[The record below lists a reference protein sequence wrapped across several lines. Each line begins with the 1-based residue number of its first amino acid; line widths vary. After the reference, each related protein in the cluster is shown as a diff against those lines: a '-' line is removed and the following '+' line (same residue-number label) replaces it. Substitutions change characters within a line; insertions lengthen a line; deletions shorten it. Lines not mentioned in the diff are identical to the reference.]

1 MCVILWLQISRST
14 VDEKNKTI
22 RKRTLYVPL
31 RLLNYI
37 SLFLLLMLSACTIFG
52 MFRFYEHNLNAT
64 QRKENVYTRLT
75 MNMFIPRTARER
87 KKSHTHHREPIEKC
101 WLLYFQWVSSTSLC
115 VRCIVRLYTRLNF
128 FSSILCFSVLTFGIE
143 ELFLCVNV
151 MQIEYRILFHPLDTT
166 RLTSN
171 MERWRLYTHT
181 ARRRHIAIST
191 SWVHARTRQHT
202 AHSTH
207 NSRLPFVDAIW
218 ATQHFPRMI
227 ISILHH
233 RLNFPANY
241 RKVLTTNTNIQKQQ
255 QKKLYIPTL
264 VINYVDIYLLCNW
277 VISDAISVCA

>member
-171 MERWRLYTHT
+171 MERWRLYTDT
-181 ARRRHIAIST
+181 ARRRQSSHRNIDLMGSCTNAS
-191 SWVHARTRQHT
+191 
-202 AHSTH
+202 AHST
-207 NSRLPFVDAIW
+207 
-218 ATQHFPRMI
+218 QH
-227 ISILHH
+227 
-233 RLNFPANY
+233 
-241 RKVLTTNTNIQKQQ
+241 T
-255 QKKLYIPTL
+255 
-264 VINYVDIYLLCNW
+264 
-277 VISDAISVCA
+277 